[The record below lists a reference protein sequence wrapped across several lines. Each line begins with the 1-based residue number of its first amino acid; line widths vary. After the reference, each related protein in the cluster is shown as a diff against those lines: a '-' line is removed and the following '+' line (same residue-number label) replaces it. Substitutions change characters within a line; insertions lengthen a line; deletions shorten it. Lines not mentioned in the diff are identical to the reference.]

1 MAIFPERAAAPA
13 PLSGSAP
20 EGLNESLPAR
30 SRIISPSLLLPA
42 EAVVFELKPSLWYV
56 LIVSLPIAAAG
67 VALILFGSF
76 VQELADV
83 WRHWALVIGI
93 WAVGLRIA
101 VGFLQWLGCTYVLT
115 DRRILKQ
122 YGIVNVCVR
131 CVGLE
136 EIENTFVAQA
146 AFQRAVGIGTIF
158 FRCGNRERDTQ
169 SWEHVRRPKEI
180 HAHIVAQIERWKQ
193 TRSMTEGE

>member
-1 MAIFPERAAAPA
+1 MANSPERSAKPA

-20 EGLNESLPAR
+20 DGLNESLPAR

-56 LIVSLPIAAAG
+56 LIVSLPITAAG
-67 VALILFGSF
+67 VGLVL
-76 VQELADV
+76 LACLVEEVAYV
-83 WRHWALVIGI
+83 WRHWALVLGI

-122 YGIVNVCVR
+122 SGVVNVCVR

-136 EIENTFVAQA
+136 EIESTFVAQA

-158 FRCGNRERDTQ
+158 FRCGGREREAQ
-169 SWEHVRRPKEI
+169 AWEHVRQPKKV
-180 HAHIVAQIERWKQ
+180 HGRIVLQIERWKQ
-193 TRSMTEGE
+193 ARSMREGE

>member
-1 MAIFPERAAAPA
+1 MAISPERAAAPA

-67 VALILFGSF
+67 VALVL
-76 VQELADV
+76 LACLVEEVAYV

-101 VGFLQWLGCTYVLT
+101 VGFLQWLACTYVLT

-122 YGIVNVCVR
+122 CGVVNVSVR
-131 CVGLE
+131 CVALE

-158 FRCGNRERDTQ
+158 FRCVGRDREAQ

-180 HAHIVAQIERWKQ
+180 HAHIVAQIEQWKQ

>member
-1 MAIFPERAAAPA
+1 M
-13 PLSGSAP
+13 SGSAP
-20 EGLNESLPAR
+20 EGLDEGLPAR

-67 VALILFGSF
+67 AALIL
-76 VQELADV
+76 LAFLMEEV
-83 WRHWALVIGI
+83 GNMWRHGALVIGI

-101 VGFLQWLGCTYVLT
+101 VGFLQWLACTYVLT

-122 YGIVNVCVR
+122 YGVVNVRVQ

-136 EIENTFVAQA
+136 EIESTFVAQA
-146 AFQRAVGIGTIF
+146 AIQRVVGIGTVF
-158 FRCGNRERDTQ
+158 FRCGSREREALA
-169 SWEHVRRPKEI
+169 WEHVRRPKEI
-180 HAHIVAQIERWKQ
+180 HGRIVAQIERWKQ
-193 TRSMTEGE
+193 TRSRTEGE

>member
-1 MAIFPERAAAPA
+1 VE
-13 PLSGSAP
+13 
-20 EGLNESLPAR
+20 E
-30 SRIISPSLLLPA
+30 
-42 EAVVFELKPSLWYV
+42 V
-56 LIVSLPIAAAG
+56 
-67 VALILFGSF
+67 
-76 VQELADV
+76 ADV

-93 WAVGLRIA
+93 WVVGLRVAI
-101 VGFLQWLGCTYVLT
+101 GFLQWLACTYVLT

-122 YGIVNVCVR
+122 CGVVNVHVR

-158 FRCGNRERDTQ
+158 FRCVGRDRDTQ

-180 HAHIVAQIERWKQ
+180 HAHIVAQIERWKHARS
-193 TRSMTEGE
+193 TREGE

>member
-1 MAIFPERAAAPA
+1 MANSPERAAAPA

-67 VALILFGSF
+67 VALIL
-76 VQELADV
+76 LACLVEEVAYV

-93 WAVGLRIA
+93 WAVGLRVA
-101 VGFLQWLGCTYVLT
+101 VGFLQWLACTYVLT

-122 YGIVNVCVR
+122 HGVVNVCVR

-136 EIENTFVAQA
+136 EIESTFVAQA

-158 FRCGNRERDTQ
+158 FRCGNREREAQ
-169 SWEHVRRPKEI
+169 AWEHVRRPKEI
-180 HAHIVAQIERWKQ
+180 HGRIVAQIERWKQ

>member
-1 MAIFPERAAAPA
+1 MAISPERAVAPA

-67 VALILFGSF
+67 VALIL
-76 VQELADV
+76 LACLVEEVPGV

-101 VGFLQWLGCTYVLT
+101 VGFLQWLACTYVLT

-122 YGIVNVCVR
+122 CGVVNVCVR

-136 EIENTFVAQA
+136 EIESTFVAQA
-146 AFQRAVGIGTIF
+146 AFQQAVGIGTIF
-158 FRCGNRERDTQ
+158 FRCGNREREAQ

-180 HAHIVAQIERWKQ
+180 HGRIVAQIERWKQ

>member
-1 MAIFPERAAAPA
+1 MAISPERVTAPA

-67 VALILFGSF
+67 VALIL
-76 VQELADV
+76 LACLVEEVAYV

-93 WAVGLRIA
+93 WAVGLRVA
-101 VGFLQWLGCTYVLT
+101 VGFLQWLACTYVLT

-122 YGIVNVCVR
+122 HGVVNVCVR

-136 EIENTFVAQA
+136 EIESTFVAQA

-158 FRCGNRERDTQ
+158 FRCGHREREAQ
-169 SWEHVRRPKEI
+169 AWEHVRRPKEI
-180 HAHIVAQIERWKQ
+180 HGRIVAQIERWKQ

>member
-1 MAIFPERAAAPA
+1 MGIPPERAAAPA

-67 VALILFGSF
+67 VALVL
-76 VQELADV
+76 LACLVEEVAYV

-93 WAVGLRIA
+93 WAVGLRVA
-101 VGFLQWLGCTYVLT
+101 VGFLEWLACTYVLT

-122 YGIVNVCVR
+122 YGVVNVCVR

-136 EIENTFVAQA
+136 EIESTFVAQA

-158 FRCGNRERDTQ
+158 FRCGHREREAQ
-169 SWEHVRRPKEI
+169 AWEHIRRPKEI
-180 HAHIVAQIERWKQ
+180 HGRIVAQIERWKQ